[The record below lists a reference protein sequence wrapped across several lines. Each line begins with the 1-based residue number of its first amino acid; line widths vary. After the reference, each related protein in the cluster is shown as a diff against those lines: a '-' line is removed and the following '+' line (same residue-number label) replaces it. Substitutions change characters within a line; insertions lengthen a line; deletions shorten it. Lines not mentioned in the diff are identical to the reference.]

1 MRRRSDVTDT
11 ENIIP
16 EVCTRARVA
25 FDSVDVPSLRPTP
38 PKRYALV
45 PTTVNE
51 CPERGS
57 GGVPFRGA
65 GSHVT
70 DCEGGKRGQSRPVHR
85 VGIDRG
91 VALVVDGR
99 VGRGRRAPDAA
110 TTRPKRDCLKRERAI

>member
-1 MRRRSDVTDT
+1 VRRRSDVTDT

-57 GGVPFRGA
+57 GGVPVCGA

-70 DCEGGKRGQSRPVHR
+70 DCKKEDYRGTFSARHSNGGSRR
-85 VGIDRG
+85 S
-91 VALVVDGR
+91 
-99 VGRGRRAPDAA
+99 
-110 TTRPKRDCLKRERAI
+110 